1 MIFFAWMGIAARGN
15 TRHKTTEMIK
25 LDSHSYFLKS
35 AIWAC
40 LAALSFATMAVSVRY
55 LDGKFDAFEVVF
67 VRALVG
73 LIVIIPLVTREGFQK
88 LKTTRMPL
96 HFTRALFGTAAMA
109 ALYYSLAATPV
120 ADVIALTFLIPIF
133 TTIGAGLFLHETI
146 GRHRGAATLIGFI
159 GAIVIIRPGFM
170 EMSWPIFLVVL
181 SSGLYAAA
189 WLCVKVLTQTDDAS
203 VTVFWLNILMI
214 PISIIPVIFLW
225 VTPDWKDL
233 APLGIMA
240 LSGWSAHYCQARS
253 FKNAD
258 ASAVMPFDFL
268 RLPIAAAMG
277 FILFAE
283 ILDAWSWAGAVII
296 FAAGYYITQRET
308 KAATRVKKSHTT

>member
-1 MIFFAWMGIAARGN
+1 MLN
-15 TRHKTTEMIK
+15 SNNH
-25 LDSHSYFLKS
+25 SHFLTS

-73 LIVIIPLVTREGFQK
+73 LIIIIPLVSREGFRK
-88 LKTTRMPL
+88 LKTTRMPM

-109 ALYYSLAATPV
+109 VLYYALAATPV
-120 ADVIALTFLIPIF
+120 ADVIALTFLIPVF

-146 GRHRGAATLIGFI
+146 GRHRGAATLLGFL
-159 GAIVIIRPGFM
+159 GAIIIIRPGFA

-203 VTVFWLNILMI
+203 VTVFWLNILML
-214 PISIIPVIFLW
+214 PICIIPMIFLW
-225 VTPDWKDL
+225 VTPDWEDMI
-233 APLGIMA
+233 PLGVMA

-253 FKNAD
+253 FKNTD

-268 RLPIAAAMG
+268 RLPIAATIG
-277 FILFAE
+277 FILFDE
-283 ILDAWSWAGAVII
+283 ILDIWSWFGAII
-296 FAAGYYITQRET
+296 VFSAGYYMTLGERLSL
-308 KAATRVKKSHTT
+308 KTTDKPIVNDSFGR